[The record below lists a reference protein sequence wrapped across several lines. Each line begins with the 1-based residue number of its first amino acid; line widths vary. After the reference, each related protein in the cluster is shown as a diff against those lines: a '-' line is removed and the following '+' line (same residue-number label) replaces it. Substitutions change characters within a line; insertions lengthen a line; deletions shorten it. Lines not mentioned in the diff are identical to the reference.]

1 MSLQITITT
10 HPDYGKSGPQVEDAL
25 AAIGFA
31 RITGTAGSHAH
42 SYVAPAPDT
51 PATTSAPEVKEEEP
65 TADEPRRRRGRP
77 PKAETEAA
85 AISTTP
91 ENRVDPDN
99 PETAEQDAA
108 DEAAEV
114 EANRKE
120 LTVDDVKALAMQYQD
135 AYGIPAVQEDGA
147 KIFVEALGAP
157 PAGQA
162 FWKFS
167 ILPTD
172 QESLRK
178 LVDVWARALEEN
190 PLKRA
195 KVK

>member
-31 RITGTAGSHAH
+31 RITGTAGSHSH
-42 SYVAPAPDT
+42 SYTAPAPGT
-51 PATTSAPEVKEEEP
+51 AAAAPEAKEEP
-65 TADEPRRRRGRP
+65 VADEPKRRRGRP
-77 PKAETEAA
+77 AKAETEAA

-108 DEAAEV
+108 DEAAEI

-147 KIFVEALGAP
+147 KIFIEALGAP